1 MSLSK
6 DLSDTYNEKMQQT
19 HDAKEL
25 DSACRALSNLLTLLD
40 ISADSPSL
48 LTTSS

>member
-6 DLSDTYNEKMQQT
+6 DLSDAFNEKMQQT

-25 DSACRALSNLLTLLD
+25 DGSFTFPL
-40 ISADSPSL
+40 PSSL
-48 LTTSS
+48 ARSEY

>member
-6 DLSDTYNEKMQQT
+6 DLSDTFNEKMQQT

-25 DSACRALSNLLTLLD
+25 DGQSHISNLVFF
-40 ISADSPSL
+40 DSLL
-48 LTTSS
+48 LTTR